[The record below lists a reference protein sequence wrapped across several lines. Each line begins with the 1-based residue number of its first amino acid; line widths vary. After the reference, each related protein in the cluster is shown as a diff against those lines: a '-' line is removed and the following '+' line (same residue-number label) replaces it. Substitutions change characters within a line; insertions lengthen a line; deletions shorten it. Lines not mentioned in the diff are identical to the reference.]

1 MGKSLLNNTAA
12 ELFESLESPASPA
25 LHETSPGAAAAPGKT
40 ASTLSSYHPTR
51 WSIVNRA
58 LDLTDRWT
66 GGRAGWVQRLFSYL
80 FFGGCAAV
88 VNLIIFYIVLYR
100 VALPVSE
107 PVHNIIAYVI
117 AAEISILA
125 NFIPN
130 DYFTFSHLPG
140 HNRSWRARCLRFH
153 ITTIGGVIITFVI
166 EFGLHNFAHV
176 PAILAEAIGIIIA
189 LIYNFTVHHLFT
201 YGHVKQSA

>member
-1 MGKSLLNNTAA
+1 MGKSLVNNTSA
-12 ELFESLESPASPA
+12 EVFESLDAPEASAQQESRADAAS
-25 LHETSPGAAAAPGKT
+25 EKT

-51 WSIVNRA
+51 WPIVNRA
-58 LDLTDRWT
+58 LEITDQLS
-66 GGRAGWVQRLFSYL
+66 GGRAGWIQRAFSYL

-88 VNLIIFYIVLYR
+88 VNLIVFYIFLYR
-100 VALPVSE
+100 VGMPVS
-107 PVHNIIAYVI
+107 PKAHNIIAYII

-130 DYFTFSHLPG
+130 DYFTFRFLPG
-140 HNRSWRARCLRFH
+140 HSRSWGARCLRFH

-166 EFGLHNFAHV
+166 EYALTNLTPV
-176 PAILAEAIGIIIA
+176 PAIAAEAIGITIA

-201 YGHVKQSA
+201 YGDVKRHA

>member
-1 MGKSLLNNTAA
+1 MGKSLVNNTSE
-12 ELFESLESPASPA
+12 ELLESLETPEQQESHAD
-25 LHETSPGAAAAPGKT
+25 AAASEET

-58 LDLTDRWT
+58 LEITDRLT
-66 GGRAGWVQRLFSYL
+66 GGRAGWIQRAFSYL

-88 VNLIIFYIVLYR
+88 VNLIVFYIFLYR
-100 VALPVSE
+100 VGMPISPKA
-107 PVHNIIAYVI
+107 HNIIAYII

-125 NFIPN
+125 NFVPN
-130 DYFTFSHLPG
+130 DYFTFRFLPG
-140 HNRSWRARCLRFH
+140 HSRSWGARCLRFH

-166 EFGLHNFAHV
+166 EYALTNLTPV
-176 PAILAEAIGIIIA
+176 PAIAAEAIGITIA

-201 YGHVKQSA
+201 YGKVRQHA